1 MLIKLYGKNRKR
13 IVILNQ
19 WFDPEPTFKGLLFA
33 KELNKSGFDVE
44 VVTGFPNYPGGKIYD
59 GYKLSLYKKEIIDG
73 IKVHRVYLFPSHD
86 NSKIKRIMNYGSF
99 AFTSLIFCLFFMK
112 KPKAIYVYHPP
123 LTTGITAAILSKLR
137 GIPFVYDIQDL
148 WPDTLKSTGM
158 VNNKRI
164 LKLVDK
170 LASFVYRA
178 AKSIVVLSE
187 GFKVELVNRG
197 VSSNKIN
204 VIYNWADERFIE
216 PEMQENIC
224 HTKAFNLLYAGNF
237 GMAQELSALIEA
249 AEILKENKNIKITL
263 IGDGAE
269 KTKLVEQVKEKE
281 LINVEVLNSVPVS
294 QISKYLNSADALFVH
309 LKDDPLFR
317 ITIPGKTQAYLAAG
331 KPIIMGVK
339 GAASDL
345 IKESEGGIL
354 VESSKPESIADGIQ
368 LLANLDYQQLKIM
381 GEKGREYYLQNLSV
395 KSGVEKFTRIFN
407 SL

>member
-1 MLIKLYGKNRKR
+1 MAEINNK

-33 KELNKSGFDVE
+33 KELKKQGFDVE
-44 VVTGFPNYPGGKIYD
+44 VVTGYPNYPGGKIYD
-59 GYKLSLYKKEIIDG
+59 GHKLGLYKKEIIDG
-73 IKVHRVYLFPSHD
+73 IKVHRVYLYPSHD

-158 VNNKRI
+158 VNNKRV

-204 VIYNWADERFIE
+204 VIYNWADERFIK
-216 PEMQENIC
+216 PEKQENVS
-224 HTKAFNLLYAGNF
+224 HDKPFNLLYAGNF
-237 GMAQELSALIEA
+237 GMAQELSVLIEA

-269 KTKLVEQVKEKE
+269 KTKLVEQIKEKE
-281 LINVEVLNSVPVS
+281 LTNVEVLKSVPVS

-331 KPIIMGVK
+331 KPIVMGVK

-345 IKESEGGIL
+345 IKKSEGGIL

-368 LLANLDYQQLKIM
+368 LLANLDYQQLKTM
-381 GEKGREYYLQNLSV
+381 GEKGREYYLQNLSL
-395 KSGVEKFTRIFN
+395 KSGVDKFARIFN
-407 SL
+407 SI